1 MGRSQNGDA
10 VGPASP
16 ILPVDPGWRMPM
28 AKRGGLGGLYLRLAG
43 GMYPDGPSDSGR
55 RASATFWGTGN
66 RPVRLK
72 QAPRTAATVLAIPAF
87 AVVGEQAILRDF
99 VPCYP
104 PMMTDDP
111 CVTITVNMLRL
122 LKKYGC
128 I

>member
-16 ILPVDPGWRMPM
+16 ILPADPGWRKPM
-28 AKRGGLGGLYLRLAG
+28 AKLGGLGGLYFRLAC
-43 GMYPDGPSDSGR
+43 GMSLDGHLDSGR

-72 QAPRTAATVLAIPAF
+72 QAPRTAATVSAIPAF
-87 AVVGEQAILRDF
+87 AVLGEQAIIRDF

-104 PMMTDDP
+104 PTMTDDP
-111 CVTITVNMLRL
+111 CVTITVNMLR
-122 LKKYGC
+122 
-128 I
+128 